1 METLLLFLLLT
12 QLKIEFHIPQY
23 MYLSLL
29 KFKGNSYQNT
39 RLLPITY
46 WLSAT
51 VLKKGKNFSCTNQK
65 YVTRTCIVVLQLC
78 RAYKKTLMMIDWI
91 ICVYFTICT
100 LTFLP
105 ISGFL
110 LDDKSLQNL
119 PNLYN
124 FSYEN
129 EPKVC
134 INDVAKTSQIKFSC
148 QIFSLVK

>member
-78 RAYKKTLMMIDWI
+78 RAYKKSLMMIDWI

-124 FSYEN
+124 FSYEIRTESLHRWCSKN
-129 EPKVC
+129 LT
-134 INDVAKTSQIKFSC
+134 N
-148 QIFSLVK
+148 QIFLSNF

>member
-1 METLLLFLLLT
+1 
-12 QLKIEFHIPQY
+12 
-23 MYLSLL
+23 
-29 KFKGNSYQNT
+29 
-39 RLLPITY
+39 
-46 WLSAT
+46 
-51 VLKKGKNFSCTNQK
+51 
-65 YVTRTCIVVLQLC
+65 
-78 RAYKKTLMMIDWI
+78 MMIDWI

>member
-12 QLKIEFHIPQY
+12 QLKIEFHIPQC

-29 KFKGNSYQNT
+29 KFKGNSYQNSKYEASFAY
-39 RLLPITY
+39 L
-46 WLSAT
+46 LSAN

-78 RAYKKTLMMIDWI
+78 RAYKKSLMMIDWI

-110 LDDKSLQNL
+110 LDEKSLQNL
-119 PNLYN
+119 PY
-124 FSYEN
+124 F
-129 EPKVC
+129 
-134 INDVAKTSQIKFSC
+134 I
-148 QIFSLVK
+148 